1 MQNLILN
8 KFNYPERLRDVLLQA
23 SLNEAFDV
31 KVKEV
36 FDEY

>member
-1 MQNLILN
+1 MQNLMRN
-8 KFNYPERLRDVLLQA
+8 SFKCPGRLRDVLSKH
-23 SLNEAFDV
+23 SLNEAFDF